1 MDKSKVK
8 YILIIVVVV
17 LAIVILY
24 RYFSGMAENAV
35 EEEKQKGA
43 ADAQLYAKQQQDVY
57 TDSREEVGRQLASQN
72 TSAMEETVK
81 AETGAQTLEE
91 YVGTLHSSVKSR
103 YLSMRDNYIRVM
115 GVDPGVIRY
124 DALSDW
130 YAQYNSWRGANDQY
144 IQLTGESLSF
154 LDPNTDTAEE
164 VNAAIVTAKANIEEA
179 RRQLEMLWNKEYALF
194 NNDRET
200 DDGLAFK
207 GVDFIPLNMLKKW
220 LDNPMQLASLQDYL
234 TGMYNLFVSSDLVKI
249 KGVFNQQKS
258 FWTDEGYIDWNRSK
272 SDTNGA
278 RLMDGSFWQAIK
290 DLGNNGIL
298 LLNDMIAQTGGWA
311 IFYKPDASGDTTDRF
326 RTVCAD
332 IASMCECAASFEQ
345 NIRSDRQRDA
355 HIVNQYRAWAAEL
368 KAISGT
374 PTYFGIRVEDAE
386 TMLSKYSQELYG
398 LSDDQVKQI
407 MNNKKTLSSFLQDVE
422 S

>member
-1 MDKSKVK
+1 
-8 YILIIVVVV
+8 
-17 LAIVILY
+17 
-24 RYFSGMAENAV
+24 MAENAV

-91 YVGTLHSSVKSR
+91 YVGTLHSSVKNK

-234 TGMYNLFVSSDLVKI
+234 TGEYNLFVSNDYVNIS
-249 KGVFNQQKS
+249 GVFAHLKQ
-258 FWTDEGYIDWNRSK
+258 FWNDEGYIEWRSSQK
-272 SDTNGA
+272 SDTKGC
-278 RLMDGSFWQAIK
+278 RPFDTSFWNRITG
-290 DLGNNGIL
+290 LGDNGIVY
-298 LLNDMIAQTGGWA
+298 LNTMISQDGGWD
-311 IFYKPDASGDTTDRF
+311 IFYRAKSNGHTDDGHRQK
-326 RTVCAD
+326 CSD
-332 IASMCECAASFEQ
+332 LASMFECAAKFEKSMGSSFTQ
-345 NIRSDRQRDA
+345 HVYD
-355 HIVNQYRAWAAEL
+355 QYMSYAAQL
-368 KAISGT
+368 RTISGS
-374 PTYFGIRVEDAE
+374 PTHFGFLKEDAE
-386 TMLSKYSQELYG
+386 TILSKYSQELYG

>member
-57 TDSREEVGRQLASQN
+57 TDSREEAGRQLASQN

-103 YLSMRDNYIRVM
+103 YLTMRDNYIRVM

-130 YAQYNSWRGANDQY
+130 YAQYNSWKGANDQY
-144 IQLTGESLSF
+144 IRLTGESLSF

-200 DDGLAFK
+200 DDGLTFK

-234 TGMYNLFVSSDLVKI
+234 TGEYNLFVSSDYVNI
-249 KGVFNQQKS
+249 SGVFAHLKQ
-258 FWTDEGYIDWNRSK
+258 FWNDEGYIEWRSSRK
-272 SDTNGA
+272 SDTKGCRPFDA
-278 RLMDGSFWQAIK
+278 SFWNRIIG
-290 DLGNNGIL
+290 LGDNGIL
-298 LLNDMIAQTGGWA
+298 YLNTMISQDGGWD
-311 IFYKPDASGDTTDRF
+311 IFYRAKSNGHVDDGHRQKCSDL
-326 RTVCAD
+326 
-332 IASMCECAASFEQ
+332 ASMFECAAKFEKSMGRSFTQ
-345 NIRSDRQRDA
+345 HVYD
-355 HIVNQYRAWAAEL
+355 QYMSYAAQL
-368 KAISGT
+368 RTISGS
-374 PTYFGIRVEDAE
+374 PTHFGFLKEDAE

>member
-35 EEEKQKGA
+35 EEEKQKGV

-91 YVGTLHSSVKSR
+91 YVGTLHSSVKSK

-234 TGMYNLFVSSDLVKI
+234 TGEYNLFVSNDYVNIS
-249 KGVFNQQKS
+249 GVFAHLKQ
-258 FWTDEGYIDWNRSK
+258 FWNDEGYIEWRSSQK
-272 SDTNGA
+272 SDTKGC
-278 RLMDGSFWQAIK
+278 RPFDTSFWNRIIS
-290 DLGNNGIL
+290 LGNNGIL
-298 LLNDMIAQTGGWA
+298 YLNTMISQDGGWD
-311 IFYKPDASGDTTDRF
+311 IFYRAKSNGHTDDGHRQK
-326 RTVCAD
+326 CSD
-332 IASMCECAASFEQ
+332 LASMFECAAKFEKSMGRSFTQ
-345 NIRSDRQRDA
+345 HVYD
-355 HIVNQYRAWAAEL
+355 QYMSYAAQL
-368 KAISGT
+368 RTISGS
-374 PTYFGIRVEDAE
+374 PTHFGFLKEDAE

>member
-91 YVGTLHSSVKSR
+91 YVGTLHSSVKSK

-130 YAQYNSWRGANDQY
+130 YSQYNSWRGANDQY

-234 TGMYNLFVSSDLVKI
+234 TGEYNLFVSNDYVNIS
-249 KGVFNQQKS
+249 GVFAHLKQ
-258 FWTDEGYIDWNRSK
+258 FWNDEGYIEWRTSQK
-272 SDTNGA
+272 SDTKGC
-278 RLMDGSFWQAIK
+278 RPFDTSFWNRIIG
-290 DLGNNGIL
+290 LGDNGIL
-298 LLNDMIAQTGGWA
+298 YLNTMISQDGGWD
-311 IFYKPDASGDTTDRF
+311 IFYRAKSNGHTDDGHRQK
-326 RTVCAD
+326 CSD
-332 IASMCECAASFEQ
+332 LASMFECAAKFEKSMGRSFTQ
-345 NIRSDRQRDA
+345 HVYD
-355 HIVNQYRAWAAEL
+355 QYMSYAAQL
-368 KAISGT
+368 RTISGS
-374 PTYFGIRVEDAE
+374 PTHFGFLKEDAE

>member
-35 EEEKQKGA
+35 EEEKQKGV

-91 YVGTLHSSVKSR
+91 YVGTLHSSVKNK

-130 YAQYNSWRGANDQY
+130 YNQYNSWRGANDQY

-207 GVDFIPLNMLKKW
+207 GVDFMPLNMLKKW

-234 TGMYNLFVSSDLVKI
+234 TGEYNLFVSNDYVNIS
-249 KGVFNQQKS
+249 GVFAHLKQ
-258 FWTDEGYIDWNRSK
+258 FWNDEGYIEWRTSQK
-272 SDTNGA
+272 SDTKGC
-278 RLMDGSFWQAIK
+278 RPFDTSFWNRIIG
-290 DLGNNGIL
+290 LGDNGIL
-298 LLNDMIAQTGGWA
+298 YLNTMISQDGGWN
-311 IFYKPDASGDTTDRF
+311 IFYRAKSNGHTDDGHRQK
-326 RTVCAD
+326 CSD
-332 IASMCECAASFEQ
+332 LASMFECAAKFEKSMGRSFTQ
-345 NIRSDRQRDA
+345 HVYD
-355 HIVNQYRAWAAEL
+355 QYMSYAAQL
-368 KAISGT
+368 RTISGS
-374 PTYFGIRVEDAE
+374 PTHFGFLKEDAE